1 MKLPKNISAIIFDLD
16 GTLLD
21 SLDAWADSDKIF
33 LAEQNIPYDPIIS
46 EKLKTM
52 HFVSA
57 AQFFIDELGVKEP
70 LEKVM
75 ARINEIIEHKY
86 CHEVAAKPFVR
97 EYMEQCAKKGIA
109 MCAATSNLKTLAAS
123 ALKNNGLDGF
133 TEFLLTS
140 DEVGSGKDNP
150 DIFYIC
156 AARLGAL
163 PTEVPETTETAGHGI
178 AAVLDGKTAVA
189 GNEKSMTAAGL
200 PSPAPAETAY
210 TAVHVAYD
218 GHYLGW
224 IELADRPKENAAEAI
239 RALKAEGV
247 TKAVMLTGDR
257 QSVGDAV
264 GGEIGLDE
272 VHGGLLPDDK
282 VRAFQK
288 LREASTGNT
297 MYTGDGI
304 NDAPVLAMAD
314 IGVAMGGIG
323 SDAAMEAADMVI
335 LTDDLARLPEVI
347 RLAKKTMRLVK
358 ENITFALLVKALIL
372 VLSAI
377 GYGNLWLA
385 VFADVGVSVIC
396 IMNALRAK

>member
-1 MKLPKNISAIIFDLD
+1 MKLPENISAIIFDLD

-156 AARLGAL
+156 AERLGAL
-163 PTEVPETTETAGHGI
+163 PEN
-178 AAVLDGKTAVA
+178 TAVFEDSLHA
-189 GNEKSMTAAGL
+189 
-200 PSPAPAETAY
+200 AETAAKAGFF
-210 TAVHVAYD
+210 TVGVFD
-218 GHYLGW
+218 SHY
-224 IELADRPKENAAEAI
+224 AAEFD
-239 RALKAEGV
+239 RLK
-247 TKAVMLTGDR
+247 
-257 QSVGDAV
+257 SVCNMTV
-264 GGEIGLDE
+264 KSFGELLD
-272 VHGGLLPDDK
+272 
-282 VRAFQK
+282 
-288 LREASTGNT
+288 
-297 MYTGDGI
+297 
-304 NDAPVLAMAD
+304 
-314 IGVAMGGIG
+314 
-323 SDAAMEAADMVI
+323 
-335 LTDDLARLPEVI
+335 
-347 RLAKKTMRLVK
+347 
-358 ENITFALLVKALIL
+358 
-372 VLSAI
+372 
-377 GYGNLWLA
+377 
-385 VFADVGVSVIC
+385 
-396 IMNALRAK
+396 